1 MDSPNDHAV
10 TTASRTESWSVGTI
24 IDLARKGQMRI
35 PHFQRSFVWD
45 AGDIVKL
52 FDSIYRGFPIGTL
65 LLWKKPVESDRTQF
79 GPIWINAIAHHDGL
93 IVVDGQQRVTTLIVS
108 LVREYAQ
115 QDPRFQVF
123 FDIEKRRFTGLINGR
138 PPARSIPVTE
148 ILNSKSVLSWLR
160 EHADDLTDDDLDVV
174 DDLGGTIRDYKVPVY
189 VVPEQ
194 DESVLRE
201 VFDRVNSAGRPI
213 TRSQIFHALFAGSG
227 QGASPRAVVDSIASL
242 GFGQIDEN
250 RVLQTLLG
258 IRGGDVMRDIH
269 AEFRADESPDEWY
282 QKAEDALTRTAKLMQ
297 RIGVPHALLLP
308 NTLPLPVVAV
318 FLHNHPEL
326 DDWNAHLLETWIWR
340 SWVYGIGTG
349 LGGQTPILRKAINLI
364 GPAAEGKSPQRDA
377 FLDLE
382 ALFGLLDKA
391 GTRNLESEK
400 FSTDKASS
408 RLMLLAMADRRPVD
422 PLGRPILLSDLL
434 DKHGTGAVGVVTSGQ
449 RQMVGNR
456 AFWLKAWGEIS
467 RLDSPVDLNSH
478 FLSLDDV
485 DLDAGRLVA
494 DRNRRIL
501 DYSEKFL
508 AARVDE
514 SLRLRP
520 SIATLLVSD

>member
-1 MDSPNDHAV
+1 MKSSDDHAV
-10 TTASRTESWSVGTI
+10 TTASKTESWSVGTI
-24 IDLARKGQMRI
+24 IELARKGQLRI

-45 AGDIVKL
+45 SGDIVKL

-65 LLWKKPVESDRTQF
+65 LLWKKPVERDRAQF
-79 GPIWINAIAHHDGL
+79 GPIWVDAEAHSDGL

-123 FDIEKRRFTGLINGR
+123 FDIEKRRFTGLVNGR
-138 PPARSIPVTE
+138 QPSRSIPVTE
-148 ILNSKSVLSWLR
+148 ILTSKSVLSWLR
-160 EHADDLTDDDLDVV
+160 ENADDLTDDDLDVV

-227 QGASPRAVVDSIASL
+227 QGASPRAVVDSIAAM
-242 GFGQIDEN
+242 GFGQVDEN

-269 AEFRADESPDEWY
+269 AEFRDDESPDEWY
-282 QKAEDALTRTAKLMQ
+282 EKAEDALRRTAMLMR
-297 RIGVPHALLLP
+297 RIGVPHALLMP

-318 FLHNHPEL
+318 FLHKHPEL
-326 DDWNAHLLETWIWR
+326 DDWNSRLLETWIWR

-349 LGGQTPILRKAINLI
+349 IGGQTPVLRKAINLI
-364 GPAAEGKSPQRDA
+364 SPRFDGEATQQEAYR
-377 FLDLE
+377 DLE
-382 ALFGLLDKA
+382 SLYGLLDK
-391 GTRNLESEK
+391 GGIRSLESDK

-408 RLMLLAMADRRPVD
+408 RLILLAMADRMPVD
-422 PLGRPILLSDLL
+422 PHGRPINLGHLL
-434 DKHGTGAVGVVTSGQ
+434 DKYGTTAVGTVTPGK
-449 RQMVGNR
+449 RQIVGNR
-456 AFWLKAWGEIS
+456 AFWLKAWGDILT
-467 RLDSPVDLNSH
+467 LDSPIDLHSH
-478 FLSLDDV
+478 FLSPE
-485 DLDAGRLVA
+485 DAHSEESRLVE
-494 DRNRRIL
+494 DRTARIML
-501 DYSEKFL
+501 YAEKFV
-508 AARVDE
+508 AARVDQ
-514 SLRLRP
+514 SLALRP
-520 SIATLLVSD
+520 SITSLLVAD